1 VAVSPLRALAV
12 AQWHSSLAVTRRQ
25 LGATTQW
32 ILFALFVAFVV
43 VGFLPFLPAAAF
55 GGFFLARAVSTLPP
69 VVLATVS
76 LAISA
81 ITVSSAVIFGASA
94 GSTRQLP
101 WESLRAFP
109 LRLRTLFWAE
119 FFANAADITTAV
131 YLFIFAAFTVGLCAG
146 RPLATPL
153 FLGLFASHAVLIL
166 AIKIISAGVAQRL
179 LAKVKFVVVL
189 LPVVA
194 ISMATLPAVLFN
206 RSSDTGHNIA
216 VSNQAKSDLKG
227 RATDWAIAAS
237 TFTPTRPFLK
247 AAQSAAAGQPTPP
260 DLLGLGL
267 VLLLVVAAIGLAYW
281 LTVSERGRSQ
291 HPLTVK
297 PKPLWT
303 FTRPEVGIAR
313 LQLYSIA
320 HSRIGQFGL
329 FFPLI
334 TILLLRGPLAR
345 LAANSPWSTSA
356 AFAYAALAS
365 TNLLFNQFG
374 LDRHGVKVL
383 FLLPVSSRT
392 LLLGKWLGFGVW
404 QSVQLVLLIVLFLLS
419 GQRSV
424 VALTT
429 GALVNLAAF
438 FILSIIGQFCSIWQP
453 RPLDRDSM
461 RKSSPSLSVSVLTL
475 GTVAVIGLVVSAVLF
490 GIGFLAPGFEIPFLA
505 LVLFALIGIAFT
517 ALPLNASYLTR
528 RREKLLETLAS
539 SG

>member
-1 VAVSPLRALAV
+1 MAVSPLRALAV
-12 AQWHSSLAVTRRQ
+12 AQWHSSLAVARRQ

-32 ILFALFVAFVV
+32 ILLALFIFFIV

-55 GGFFLARAVSTLPP
+55 GGFVLSRSIATLQPI
-69 VVLATVS
+69 VLALFS
-76 LAISA
+76 LGVSA
-81 ITVSSAVIFGASA
+81 ITLFMAVVFGASA

-119 FFANAADITTAV
+119 FFANAADLTTATYIV
-131 YLFIFAAFTVGLCAG
+131 IFAVFAAGLCAG

-153 FLGLFASHAVLIL
+153 FLGLFLSHVVLLL

-179 LAKVKFVVVL
+179 LARVKFVVVL
-189 LPVVA
+189 LPVLA
-194 ISMATLPAVLFN
+194 ISMATVPAMLFN
-206 RSSDTGHNIA
+206 GSSKSGSKMTLPT
-216 VSNQAKSDLKG
+216 QAKERG
-227 RATDWAIAAS
+227 IAWAISAS
-237 TFTPTRPFLK
+237 KFTPTRPFLN
-247 AAQSAAAGQPTPP
+247 AAQGSAHGQLTIQ
-260 DLLGLGL
+260 DLIGLGL
-267 VLLLVVAAIGLAYW
+267 VLLLVFAAVAISYW
-281 LTVSERGRSQ
+281 LTVSERGRGQ
-291 HPLTVK
+291 QAQIVK

-320 HSRIGQFGL
+320 KSRIGQFGL

-334 TILLLRGPLAR
+334 TILLIRGPLAR
-345 LAANSPWSTSA
+345 FAANSPWSTSA

-383 FLLPVSSRT
+383 LLLPISSRT
-392 LLLGKWLGFGVW
+392 LLLGKWLGFGAW
-404 QSVQLVLLIVLFLLS
+404 QSVQLLLLIVLFMLS

-429 GALVNLAAF
+429 GALVNLSAF

-453 RPLDRDSM
+453 RPLDPDSM
-461 RKSSPSLSVSVLTL
+461 RRSSPSLSVSILTL
-475 GTVAVIGLVVSAVLF
+475 GTVAIIGVVVSAVLF
-490 GIGFLAPGFEIPFLA
+490 GIKFLAPGFEIPFLA
-505 LVLFALIGIAFT
+505 LVLVALMGIAWA
-517 ALPLNASYLTR
+517 ALPLNASYLTI